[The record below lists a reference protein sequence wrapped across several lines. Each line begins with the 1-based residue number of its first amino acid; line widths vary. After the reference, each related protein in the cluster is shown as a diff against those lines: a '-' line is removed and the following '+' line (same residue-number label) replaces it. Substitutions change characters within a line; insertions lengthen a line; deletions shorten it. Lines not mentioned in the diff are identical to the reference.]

1 MCRRWSAE
9 SRVLLA
15 GDASGAALVLDEPL
29 SFWGGV
35 EPTTGQII
43 DHRHPQHGLNV
54 AGRVL
59 VMSAG
64 RGSSSSSTVLAE
76 CLRAGTGPAAI
87 VLLEADE
94 ILVVGGLVAR
104 MLDGTQMPIVV
115 LDSSAHARIS
125 TGSVVAITERRSRRR
140 TQIRESGINEAT
152 PPKRGRCTVPADPT
166 TEAAGLLPRHKG
178 IYHAGCTGYPNPTY
192 P

>member
-1 MCRRWSAE
+1 MAE
-9 SRVLLA
+9 RAIDAATVPAAWFAQSRVLLA

-54 AGRVL
+54 TGRVL

-64 RGSSSSSTVLAE
+64 RGSSSSSTLLAE

-94 ILVVGGLVAR
+94 ILVVGGLVAQL
-104 MLDGTQMPIVV
+104 LDGTAMPIV
-115 LDSSAHARIS
+115 LLESSAHARIS
-125 TGSVVAITERRSRRR
+125 MGSVVAISSE
-140 TQIRESGINEAT
+140 
-152 PPKRGRCTVPADPT
+152 GRVDV
-166 TEAAGLLPRHKG
+166 RKSQ
-178 IYHAGCTGYPNPTY
+178 NRV
-192 P
+192 

>member
-1 MCRRWSAE
+1 MAEPAIQAASGPSAWSVDG
-9 SRVLLA
+9 RVLLA
-15 GDASGAALVLDEPL
+15 GDARGEALVLDEPL

-43 DHRHPQHGLNV
+43 DRRHPQHGLNV
-54 AGRVL
+54 SGRIL

-104 MLDGTQMPIVV
+104 MLDGTEMSIVV
-115 LDSSAHARIS
+115 LDRKAYARIG
-125 TGSVVAITERRSRRR
+125 TGSLVAIS
-140 TQIRESGINEAT
+140 SD
-152 PPKRGRCTVPADPT
+152 GRVDVRIS
-166 TEAAGLLPRHKG
+166 ENRV
-178 IYHAGCTGYPNPTY
+178 
-192 P
+192 

>member
-1 MCRRWSAE
+1 MAE
-9 SRVLLA
+9 PASEPTRESTAWAVRSLVLLA
-15 GDASGAALVLDEPL
+15 GDADGAALVLDEPL

-43 DHRHPQHGLNV
+43 DQRHPQHGLNV

-59 VMSAG
+59 VMSSG

-76 CLRAGTGPAAI
+76 CLRAGTAPAAI

-104 MLDGTQMPIVV
+104 MLDGTLMPIVV
-115 LDSSAHARIS
+115 LDRSAHDRIR
-125 TGSVVAITERRSRRR
+125 TGDVVAIRSDSRVDVRKSENR
-140 TQIRESGINEAT
+140 
-152 PPKRGRCTVPADPT
+152 V
-166 TEAAGLLPRHKG
+166 
-178 IYHAGCTGYPNPTY
+178 
-192 P
+192 